1 MTSED
6 SQYTYKICLIDLW
19 LKTVKKQDMV
29 LEIKEG
35 DIEIRI
41 GDTLNGEE
49 KKWEGCRGEVIIN
62 GNGRGTQRKEKN
74 VF

>member
-1 MTSED
+1 MIENS
-6 SQYTYKICLIDLW
+6 
-19 LKTVKKQDMV
+19 KKQDMV

-49 KKWEGCRGEVIIN
+49 KNERVAGVR
-62 GNGRGTQRKEKN
+62 
-74 VF
+74 

>member
-1 MTSED
+1 MIENS
-6 SQYTYKICLIDLW
+6 
-19 LKTVKKQDMV
+19 KKQDMV

-49 KKWEGCRGEVIIN
+49 KNWEGCRGEVIIN
-62 GNGRGTQRKEKN
+62 WNRRGTQRKEKKS
-74 VF
+74 F